1 MNHHCTINNHK
12 FRAFCYVLWLSPL
25 HFTDLKFTLIEHL
38 LEIILFILIMAFQI
52 MSTHYILQMLSQGL
66 F

>member
-1 MNHHCTINNHK
+1 MNLGHFATYFGFH
-12 FRAFCYVLWLSPL
+12 LSLL

-38 LEIILFILIMAFQI
+38 LKIIFFILIMAFQI
-52 MSTHYILQMLSQGL
+52 MSIHYVLQMLIQGL